1 MALERKEPMREERKR
16 EEGTTCG
23 LQENFSR
30 EVTTEMV
37 LEGWVSAI
45 QVKNKDRALL
55 GRRDSV
61 YGRPEQESVSQEDAR
76 REECHMMGLAP
87 VWRSQEVWILSDN
100 EEPAED

>member
-1 MALERKEPMREERKR
+1 MVCPLKVHGQLEKSCKQATRYAVQGARSMALERKEPMREERKR

-45 QVKNKDRALL
+45 QVKK
-55 GRRDSV
+55 
-61 YGRPEQESVSQEDAR
+61 
-76 REECHMMGLAP
+76 
-87 VWRSQEVWILSDN
+87 
-100 EEPAED
+100 